1 MQLFIILSMLRK
13 DTKNFRDNYKIAR
26 SFAVSV
32 DDLLKTMKKKIG
44 DNINFFN
51 NHIEKLVGIDVKLQ
65 QILDNQ
71 EVSTNNLVDVRNYQ
85 NNIANYLV
93 NWNNETLMERE
104 KKKMDLSINKKKK
117 IHKTT
122 IIDVNFF
129 RQRHMTTPGKKMSL
143 PPTSCLINSKTLVDR
158 HRSHFRPKISKKKT
172 ILILKKK
179 PKIASPKDNIFKKR
193 SKSTRN
199 LVFKNNPSNILER
212 KHVTVQNE
220 DKNVHIFIDDKSNK

>member
-1 MQLFIILSMLRK
+1 M
-13 DTKNFRDNYKIAR
+13 
-26 SFAVSV
+26 
-32 DDLLKTMKKKIG
+32 
-44 DNINFFN
+44 
-51 NHIEKLVGIDVKLQ
+51 KLQ

-93 NWNNETLMERE
+93 NWNNETLMEKE

-122 IIDVNFF
+122 IIDANFF
-129 RQRHMTTPGKKMSL
+129 RQRHMTTAGKKMSL
-143 PPTSCLINSKTLVDR
+143 PPTSSLINSKTLADR

-172 ILILKKK
+172 ISILKKK

-220 DKNVHIFIDDKSNK
+220 DKTVLLFIDDKSNK